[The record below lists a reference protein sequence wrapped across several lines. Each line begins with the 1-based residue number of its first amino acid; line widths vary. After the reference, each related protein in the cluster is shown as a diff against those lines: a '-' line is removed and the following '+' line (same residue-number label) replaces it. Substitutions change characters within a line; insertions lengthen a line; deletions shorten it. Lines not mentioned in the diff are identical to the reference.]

1 MAVAATDTEA
11 GNMASP
17 TVGRSTPGNWEHSGS
32 GCVMASTTVG
42 NGCPCDCMTGA
53 GVREYMTA
61 GSLNLPVYVPRR
73 VAECHTIR
81 IDVGMANIA
90 L

>member
-1 MAVAATDTEA
+1 
-11 GNMASP
+11 
-17 TVGRSTPGNWEHSGS
+17 
-32 GCVMASTTVG
+32 
-42 NGCPCDCMTGA
+42 MTGA